1 VEGGSTECA
10 DPGRVLREEAAPA
23 SAAVRFFLARPLG
36 PASPAVHALVI
47 MQRILLS
54 VRPCAVQA
62 SRILLSVRPCAVQAS
77 RGDARAAGCRP
88 CGALCARAGGRCCG
102 DRGGAERGARP
113 AASPPSSPPSRTK
126 WTRLVHPSVLI
137 GHVLWRRSRPSRQTS
152 RPAPLTR
159 RAGAAARRRGRSGS
173 DPCVGGAQVHG
184 NGVAS
189 EESDVGEVA
198 RVQGP

>member
-1 VEGGSTECA
+1 MGGRRATRCELC
-10 DPGRVLREEAAPA
+10 GRTWRGTVVNKRMSQRACSAPCPCTQVGRGR
-23 SAAVRFFLARPLG
+23 SRG
-36 PASPAVHALVI
+36 SPALQRTPSWPHAH
-47 MQRILLS
+47 
-54 VRPCAVQA
+54 PTT
-62 SRILLSVRPCAVQAS
+62 P
-77 RGDARAAGCRP
+77 P
-88 CGALCARAGGRCCG
+88 
-102 DRGGAERGARP
+102 P
-113 AASPPSSPPSRTK
+113 PSPPSRTKWTRLVHPSVLIGHVSSPPAPPRLPPPPPSPPSRTK